1 MALGFSINQL
11 VSFILVATFTFTVWH
26 STFELTKYTI
36 QNWDS
41 LSLSNLL
48 LIIKKLTS
56 SPGLLLLH
64 SYLSVSI
71 IMKILVAVTILV
83 VYFVV
88 QLDAFIRAPY
98 PRRARAI
105 RQGIIRPNAA
115 RLTSD
120 FTHEDIIWTLRPPEG
135 TPLWKR
141 FGLRFGSN
149 IIRLE
154 AIVRGRDPPFCLC
167 PKGGQAIIHAVYNGK
182 RIGKFGITTIRGPPD
197 PMIDQSTEDLFK
209 IKLNGRSVGA
219 AAVIYMFVE
228 PMHRKHGLGKLALE
242 VISLIHALQG
252 CDFTMMVCDDNGS
265 GKLIEWYESNGYKQ
279 APKLQALLGSPN
291 KEFGTTMIAPTQR
304 LVNPACRLKWW

>member
-1 MALGFSINQL
+1 MSKQKSSNVLGNYFSPTCFVPIKQPVDQLVYRHTFNKISCIRNSCYVYNLRYIECDQNTTNVEVTMALGFSINQL

-167 PKGGQAIIHAVYNGK
+167 PKGGQAIIHAVYNG
-182 RIGKFGITTIRGPPD
+182 T
-197 PMIDQSTEDLFK
+197 
-209 IKLNGRSVGA
+209 
-219 AAVIYMFVE
+219 
-228 PMHRKHGLGKLALE
+228 
-242 VISLIHALQG
+242 
-252 CDFTMMVCDDNGS
+252 
-265 GKLIEWYESNGYKQ
+265 
-279 APKLQALLGSPN
+279 
-291 KEFGTTMIAPTQR
+291 
-304 LVNPACRLKWW
+304 